1 MIIMKKIF
9 ILIIL
14 FQYII
19 GRPAF
24 SKNKDLIDKTNENQH
39 IPSYAKIMNEVDSTV
54 KNKDFQVFF
63 YRFHKKPEKAVPYI
77 KTQNIDLYFIDGYKY
92 KKPANYAR
100 TSASQA
106 LIREINSAKKTIDFA
121 VFGFSSQPEIL
132 KALLKAKKR
141 GVQIRWVVD
150 MTPWNFNFYGGTKYT
165 LKILPNYKTDY
176 ETDKE
181 TLERYQQKGFKNY
194 NGTLIH
200 DKYFIFDKK
209 VVWTGSTNISSSGTG
224 GYNTNISA
232 VIKSAKI
239 AELYTLDFE
248 KMFVQGLFHKNKPVL
263 SQKGILLEDNS
274 VVDVFF
280 SPNSTILEDGILPII
295 NSAKQYIYVPIFYLT
310 NQKIYDALYESKT
323 KGVDVRIILDAHS
336 ATTQHSKVEEIRK
349 LGIPIKVENLGGKMH
364 MKSLISDDTYIILGS
379 CNFTNTGINK
389 NDENLIIIKNTEL
402 AKGFKTKF
410 LEYWKIIP
418 DNWLYATPKP
428 EGEDSIGSCSD
439 GLDNDHNGLT
449 DKEDPNCSN

>member
-1 MIIMKKIF
+1 MSEAA
-9 ILIIL
+9 
-14 FQYII
+14 YEPA
-19 GRPAF
+19 GTYAAF
-24 SKNKDLIDKTNENQH
+24 SFCRRLNRCAGYSPYRRETGR
-39 IPSYAKIMNEVDSTV
+39 SEVSADELG
-54 KNKDFQVFF
+54 
-63 YRFHKKPEKAVPYI
+63 RAEAAVS
-77 KTQNIDLYFIDGYKY
+77 D
-92 KKPANYAR
+92 R
-100 TSASQA
+100 SA
-106 LIREINSAKKTIDFA
+106 
-121 VFGFSSQPEIL
+121 
-132 KALLKAKKR
+132 
-141 GVQIRWVVD
+141 
-150 MTPWNFNFYGGTKYT
+150 
-165 LKILPNYKTDY
+165 
-176 ETDKE
+176 DKE

-263 SQKGILLEDNS
+263 SQKGILLEDSS

-280 SPNSTILEDGILPII
+280 SPNSKILDDGILPII

-310 NQKIYDALYESKT
+310 NQKIYDALYESKI

-336 ATTQHSKVEEIRK
+336 ATTQHSKVKEIRK
-349 LGIPIKVENLGGKMH
+349 LGIPIKVENWGGKMH

-379 CNFTNTGINK
+379 CNFTNTGVNK
-389 NDENLIIIKNTEL
+389 NDENLIIIRNTEL

-418 DNWLYATPKP
+418 DNWLYSTPKP

-449 DKEDPNCSN
+449 DKEDPNCSM

>member
-1 MIIMKKIF
+1 MKKIF
-9 ILIIL
+9 KFAILFILIFNFPLNVKGEVLVSIND
-14 FQYII
+14 
-19 GRPAF
+19 
-24 SKNKDLIDKTNENQH
+24 SKQNV
-39 IPSYAKIMNEVDSTV
+39 PSYAKIMNEVDSTA
-54 KNKDFQVFF
+54 KNKDFQNFF
-63 YRFHKKPEKAVPYI
+63 HWVHKKPEEAIPYV
-77 KTQNIDLYFIDGYKY
+77 KTQNIELYFIDGYKY

-100 TSASQA
+100 SSAAQV
-106 LIREINSAKKTIDFA
+106 LIREINSAQKTINFA

-176 ETDKE
+176 ETDKA
-181 TLERYQQKGFKNY
+181 TLERYQKKGVKNY

-232 VIKSAKI
+232 LIKSPKI

-248 KMFVQGLFHKNKPVL
+248 KMFVQSLFHKNKPVL

-280 SPNSTILEDGILPII
+280 SPNSTILDDGILPII

-310 NQKIYDALYESKT
+310 NQTIYDALYDAKT
-323 KGVDVRIILDAHS
+323 RGVDVKIILDAHS
-336 ATTQHSKVEEIRK
+336 ATNQYSKIKEIRE
-349 LGIPIKVENLGGKMH
+349 LGIPIKVENWGGKMH
-364 MKSLISDDTYIILGS
+364 MKSLVSDDTYIILGS

-389 NDENLIIIKNTEL
+389 NDENLIIIKNIDL

-418 DNWLYATPKP
+418 DNCLYATPKP
-428 EGEDSIGSCSD
+428 EGKDSIGSCSD